1 MSASRCVTVTIVAAG
16 VLAATRTAAAQ
27 QAQSRDSAR
36 ALRAPDSAFAALQ
49 RRGQL
54 AMGVDQYT
62 SVHRFDKRADGGRVE
77 LQRARDDS
85 AEIATI
91 RIHLRAIQA
100 AFERGDFSTP
110 AFVHMRDVPGAS
122 VMAARRAWIRYEV
135 RDLPRGA
142 ELFMT
147 TTDSLARRAIHEFI
161 DFQRGDHRA
170 GGADD
175 HRHPP
180 Q

>member
-1 MSASRCVTVTIVAAG
+1 MSSRRFVTAVIVATG
-16 VLAATRTAAAQ
+16 VLAARRTAAAQ
-27 QAQSRDSAR
+27 RKPSPDSSRAVR
-36 ALRAPDSAFAALQ
+36 AADSAFAALQ
-49 RRGQL
+49 RRGRL

-91 RIHLRAIQA
+91 RAHLRAIKA

-110 AFVHMRDVPGAS
+110 AFVHMRDVPGTE
-122 VMAARRAWIRYEV
+122 VMAGRRALIRYEV
-135 RDLPRGA
+135 RDLPRGG
-142 ELFMT
+142 ELLMT
-147 TTDSLARRAIHEFI
+147 TTDSVARRAIHEFM
-161 DFQRGDHRA
+161 DFQRSDHRA
-170 GGADD
+170 GSADD